1 MKARLLLCSI
11 SACLLLSGCPSSSVY
26 PLYTDQDAVV
36 EPALEGMWSSLGPDE
51 NEEFLFRKSGDH
63 EYSLTIFCADTKVTQ
78 NYEVHLVR
86 LGGQLFM
93 DLIFK
98 DQAVD
103 GAEVDDPLGVVST
116 HVIAKVNISGDD
128 LAYAT
133 LEDDA
138 IRNQSVSGA
147 TPLDYQ
153 MANGSMLVTTQTEA
167 LRLYIS
173 AHAEDVFSDFEHL
186 QRRRETSIREFS
198 R

>member
-1 MKARLLLCSI
+1 MKARLLLFSI

-36 EPALEGMWSSLGPDE
+36 EPALEGMWSSLGADE
-51 NEEFLFRKSGDH
+51 NEEFLFRKSGDY
-63 EYSLTIFCADTKVTQ
+63 EYSLTIFCPDTKVTQ

-116 HVIAKVNISGDD
+116 HIIAKVNISGDD
-128 LAYAT
+128 LAYAM

-138 IRNQSVSGA
+138 IRNQSVSA
-147 TPLDYQ
+147 PLDYQ
-153 MANGSMLVTTQTEA
+153 IANGSMLVTTQTEA
-167 LRLYIS
+167 LRRYIS

-186 QRRRETSIREFS
+186 QRKRETSIRELS